1 VTRFEIGSDVRCS
14 DGPCGRLLSLV
25 VNPISRA
32 VTDLVVEPTH
42 RFGLGRLVP
51 ITLVEGTEDGITL
64 RCTKAQFD
72 DLDMAEENQFLSD
85 AGTEWGVDGQ
95 VMVWPYYALD
105 HGSTALLQDYGGNAP
120 QLITFESLPPG
131 EVAVHRGDRVHAL
144 DGEIGRVQGL
154 IIDPR
159 DNRVSHVLL
168 QEGHFFGRKE
178 VAIPISSV
186 ESVDDGIKLRVTKDQ
201 ILELPPVGLNP
212 A

>member
-1 VTRFEIGSDVRCS
+1 VTRFEIGSDVSCS
-14 DGPCGRLLSLV
+14 DGRCGRLITLV

-32 VTDLVVEPTH
+32 VTDLVVEPSH

-51 ITLVEGTEDGITL
+51 IALVDTAEGAIAL
-64 RCTKAQFD
+64 RCTKAEFD
-72 DLDMAEENQFLSD
+72 DLDMAEETQFLSD
-85 AGTEWGVDGQ
+85 AGTDWGIDGQ

-120 QLITFESLPPG
+120 QLVTFESLPAG
-131 EVAVHRGDRVHAL
+131 EVAVHRGDRVHAV

-186 ESVDDGIKLRVTKDQ
+186 DSVADGIKLKITKDQ
-201 ILELPPVGLNP
+201 ILDLPPIGVNS
-212 A
+212 